1 MTDGWL
7 HLIASSSEGAVE
19 SLLALILR
27 NKTAQEH
34 VILARDMGNHKK
46 ATKRAIRTLY
56 SYYIQEEEVMYNYVN
71 ITDIKL
77 S

>member
-7 HLIASSSEGAVE
+7 HLIASSGEGAVE

-34 VILARDMGNHKK
+34 VILTRDVGSHKK
-46 ATKRAIRTLY
+46 AMKRAIRTLY
-56 SYYIQEEEVMYNYVN
+56 SYYIQEEEVMHNYVN